1 MCIRDRYLVVRCA
14 TLVWN
19 FKKRLIWIHCYT
31 SIYLWMFTQIAF
43 SISMLRRVL
52 LSLRKT
58 YKWAYG
64 ISSGWNFFSSLYP
77 TLIIKA
83 TLYNTTTTSHRKYGW
98 YFYQNLCSIFFQA
111 PIILKQLITQDKTKQ
126 LQQQQQMTIRI
137 TIRIWLSCYGTK

>member
-1 MCIRDRYLVVRCA
+1 MDDIGKYLVVRCA

-111 PIILKQLITQDKTKQ
+111 PIILKQLITQDKTTTTTRTNNNNK
-126 LQQQQQMTIRI
+126 
-137 TIRIWLSCYGTK
+137 